1 MLAGG
6 SILLVLSAVAG
17 EPWTLPSLPATWVSM
32 AYLVVLGSIAL
43 FGLYL
48 YALRRWTA
56 SAVSYTTL
64 LMPLVTVP
72 IGAVLLAE
80 PVSLQFLLG
89 AAISVAG
96 IYVGAFLTLRP
107 RRSTATGLPEC
118 LPIEEC
124 PPVPVRAR

>member
-1 MLAGG
+1 
-6 SILLVLSAVAG
+6 
-17 EPWTLPSLPATWVSM
+17 M

-64 LMPLVTVP
+64 LMPLVTIP
-72 IGAVLLAE
+72 IGALLLAE
-80 PVSLQFLLG
+80 PVSAVFLVG
-89 AAISVAG
+89 AGVAVVG
-96 IYVGAFLTLRP
+96 IYVGAFLTVRP
-107 RRSTATGLPEC
+107 HRSTATSLPEC

-124 PPVPVRAR
+124 PEPVPAR